1 MSTNVQSM
9 GGNTQVHTNAQD
21 VAALVGRLLLAAI
34 FITSGFG
41 KITGFE
47 GTVGYIASKGLPLP
61 QVAAIIAI
69 VAELGGG
76 ILLAIGYKARWAAL
90 VLAVFT
96 LAAGFL
102 FHHTLAADG
111 APKVGQQS
119 NFWKNIPLTSGV
131 LVAHAFGPGGSSLGR
146 KLPQLFL
153 RRRTCAAPSAAR

>member
-1 MSTNVQSM
+1 MSTNVEYM
-9 GGNTQVHTNAQD
+9 GGSTQVHTNAQD

-90 VLAVFT
+90 ALAVFT

-102 FHHTLAADG
+102 FHDYWAAD
-111 APKVGQQS
+111 AAQKMGQQI
-119 NFWKNIPLTSGV
+119 NFWKN
-131 LVAHAFGPGGSSLGR
+131 VAITGGFLMAYAFGPGRYSLDR
-146 KLPQLFL
+146 K
-153 RRRTCAAPSAAR
+153 